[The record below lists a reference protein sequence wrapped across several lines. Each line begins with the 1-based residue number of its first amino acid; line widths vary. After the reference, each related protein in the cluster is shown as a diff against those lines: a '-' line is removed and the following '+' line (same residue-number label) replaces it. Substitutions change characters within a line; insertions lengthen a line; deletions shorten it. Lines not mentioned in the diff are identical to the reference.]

1 MPALREKEGGRMS
14 EELSGALA
22 DLARGLGTTT
32 GELWAWMQS
41 DGIDAYARAQVA
53 KYAVGTFL
61 SVTILVV
68 CIVAVV
74 ATARIVKRDCESN
87 PFPDDG
93 DAFFE
98 LILFEITPTIL
109 TVFTG
114 AFACDQ
120 VTSLIGWL
128 ASPEGM
134 VISMLVERL

>member
-14 EELSGALA
+14 DELSGALA

-53 KYAVGTFL
+53 KYAVGTFF
-61 SVTILVV
+61 SVAIL
-68 CIVAVV
+68 VAVV
-74 ATARIVKRDCESN
+74 ATARIVKKDCEST
-87 PFPDDG
+87 PFYDES
-93 DAFFE
+93 DAF
-98 LILFEITPTIL
+98 LKLLLFEIIPVIL
-109 TVFTG
+109 AFISG
-114 AFACDQ
+114 LFACDQ
-120 VTSLIGWL
+120 VTGLIGWL

>member
-1 MPALREKEGGRMS
+1 MS
-14 EELSGALA
+14 EELSGVLA

-53 KYAVGTFL
+53 KYAVGTFF
-61 SVTILVV
+61 SVAVFVV
-68 CIVAVV
+68 CLVAVV
-74 ATARIVKRDCESN
+74 TTARIVKKDCEST
-87 PFPDDG
+87 PFYDES
-93 DAFFE
+93 DAFLE
-98 LILFEITPTIL
+98 LFLFEIIPVL
-109 TVFTG
+109 LALLTG

-120 VTSLIGWL
+120 VTGLIGWL

>member
-14 EELSGALA
+14 EELSGVLA

-41 DGIDAYARAQVA
+41 DGIDAYVRAQVA
-53 KYAVGTFL
+53 KYAVGTFF
-61 SVTILVV
+61 SVAVFVV
-68 CIVAVV
+68 CLVAVV
-74 ATARIVKRDCESN
+74 ATARIVKRDSESN
-87 PFPDDG
+87 PFHDESDT
-93 DAFFE
+93 FLE
-98 LILFEITPTIL
+98 LLFFEITPVIL

-120 VTSLIGWL
+120 FTGLIGWL

>member
-1 MPALREKEGGRMS
+1 MS

-61 SVTILVV
+61 SVTFLVV
-68 CIVAVV
+68 CIFAVV
-74 ATARIVKRDCESN
+74 ATARIVKKDCESN
-87 PFPDDG
+87 PFDDES

-98 LILFEITPTIL
+98 LLLFEIMPMIL
-109 TVFTG
+109 AFISG
-114 AFACDQ
+114 LFACDQ
-120 VTSLIGWL
+120 VTGLIGWL

-134 VISMLVERL
+134 VISMLVDRL

>member
-1 MPALREKEGGRMS
+1 MS

-41 DGIDAYARAQVA
+41 DGIEAYARAQVA
-53 KYAVGTFL
+53 KYAVGTFF
-61 SVTILVV
+61 SVAVFVV
-68 CIVAVV
+68 CLVAVV
-74 ATARIVKRDCESN
+74 ATARIVKRDCENHPSR
-87 PFPDDG
+87 DDG

-98 LILFEITPTIL
+98 LLLFEITPVIL
-109 TVFTG
+109 TLFSG
-114 AFACDQ
+114 LFAGDQ
-120 VTSLIGWL
+120 VTGLIGWL